1 MEQVLIKADTRNA
14 TGKGVARKL
23 RREGRIPAVLYGRN
37 VDPVSITVSTKD
49 WEKITRH
56 MKRNVIL
63 DMEITGGKGV
73 ENRPVMVKEVQKDG
87 LGVNVMH
94 IDFLQVSME
103 RTVEVEVP
111 IHLKGKSKGEILGGI
126 IDIHLRSARVECLPT
141 QIPEEIVIDITELDI
156 GDSVH
161 VSDIS
166 LPGVKMM
173 EQGGTAI
180 LSVIPPTVE
189 EKKVVEEV
197 AEVTETKEKEKEE

>member
-14 TGKGVARKL
+14 TGKGIARKL

-173 EQGGTAI
+173 EQGGIAI

-189 EKKVVEEV
+189 EKKVVEEA

>member
-173 EQGGTAI
+173 EQGGIAI

-189 EKKVVEEV
+189 EKKVVEEA

>member
-189 EKKVVEEV
+189 EKKVVEEA